1 MRSFQMIRSV
11 FAAMTA
17 VLALVAT
24 ASAAGESDELPRYRL
39 KVGQE
44 LKYQGKSEFKYDSGS
59 LGSQN
64 DWTFWVVRAN
74 DDGSWRIIGRS
85 SSRTSQTMSGQKAH
99 ETPADVTIAYFDL
112 FPDGRVVANK
122 SFGYRFDPSGVFPR
136 LPNDAEQA
144 RSGWVSNNERES
156 KTTEFK
162 HSSGDGSH
170 GDEWAFDAVDHGIW
184 DKIYLMSSLS
194 RNFFDLK
201 KGLVKRTE
209 SENTQDY
216 GFHGKGTGTVTL
228 VAMDELKPDQIN
240 ALDQESAHYFA
251 ANQKYEDLTTEAGK
265 DTEHAKDLLAK
276 AETTLK
282 DAKDSLML
290 PDLREQ
296 IDAQLKKH
304 KQMESY
310 YTEEAKNRSAVL
322 GKPAADWETKDLE
335 GKTHSLKGYKGN
347 VVILDFWYRGCG
359 WCIRA
364 MPQMK
369 ELAEDF
375 KGQPVVVLGMNTDRD
390 EKDAK
395 FVVDEMKLNY
405 PVLKAEG
412 LPEKYHVRGFPTL
425 IIVDPTGKVADV
437 HVGYSP
443 TLREEVAK
451 AVKRLLAR
459 P

>member
-1 MRSFQMIRSV
+1 MRSFQMIGSV

-17 VLALVAT
+17 VIALVAT
-24 ASAAGESDELPRYRL
+24 ASAAGGSDEMPRYRL
-39 KVGQE
+39 QVGQE
-44 LKYQGKSEFKYDSGS
+44 LKYQGKSEFKYDNGS
-59 LGSQN
+59 LGHQN

-74 DDGSWRIIGRS
+74 DDGSWRVIGRV

-99 ETPADVTIAYFDL
+99 EMPADVTIAYFDL

-122 SFGYRFDPSGVFPR
+122 SFGYRFDPSIVFRR

-144 RSGWVSNNERES
+144 KSVWVSKNERES

-162 HSSGDGSH
+162 HSSADGSH

-201 KGLVKRTE
+201 TGLVKRIE

-216 GFHGKGTGTVTL
+216 GFHGKGAGTVTL
-228 VAMDELKPDQIN
+228 IAMEQQNPDQIKT
-240 ALDQESAHYFA
+240 LDKESALYFA

-265 DTEHAKDLLAK
+265 DTEHVKDLLAK

-282 DAKDSLML
+282 DAKDSLTL
-290 PDLREQ
+290 PNLREE
-296 IDAQLKKH
+296 IDVQLKKH

-375 KGQPVVVLGMNTDRD
+375 KGQPVVVLGMNTDSD

-395 FVVDEMKLNY
+395 LVVDEMKLNY

-443 TLREEVAK
+443 TLREEVGK
-451 AVKRLLAR
+451 AVKRLLT
-459 P
+459 PQ

>member
-1 MRSFQMIRSV
+1 MRSFQMIGSV

-17 VLALVAT
+17 VIALVAT
-24 ASAAGESDELPRYRL
+24 ACAAAGSDELPRYRL

-44 LKYQGKSEFKYDSGS
+44 LKYQGKSDFKYDNGS
-59 LGSQN
+59 LAYQN
-64 DWTFWVVRAN
+64 DWTFWVVRATTMEA
-74 DDGSWRIIGRS
+74 GRVIGRS

-99 ETPADVTIAYFDL
+99 EMPADVTIAYFDL

-122 SFGYRFDPSGVFPR
+122 TCV
-136 LPNDAEQA
+136 
-144 RSGWVSNNERES
+144 
-156 KTTEFK
+156 
-162 HSSGDGSH
+162 
-170 GDEWAFDAVDHGIW
+170 
-184 DKIYLMSSLS
+184 
-194 RNFFDLK
+194 
-201 KGLVKRTE
+201 
-209 SENTQDY
+209 
-216 GFHGKGTGTVTL
+216 
-228 VAMDELKPDQIN
+228 
-240 ALDQESAHYFA
+240 
-251 ANQKYEDLTTEAGK
+251 
-265 DTEHAKDLLAK
+265 KDLLAK

-282 DAKDSLML
+282 DAKDSLTL

-296 IDAQLKKH
+296 IDVQLKKH

-310 YTEEAKNRSAVL
+310 YTEEAQNRSAVL

-335 GKTHSLKGYKGN
+335 GKPHSLKGYKGK

-375 KGQPVVVLGMNTDRD
+375 KGQPVAVLGMNTDSE

-425 IIVDPTGKVADV
+425 IIVDQTGKVADV

-443 TLREEVAK
+443 TLREDVAK

-459 P
+459 Q

>member
-1 MRSFQMIRSV
+1 M
-11 FAAMTA
+11 
-17 VLALVAT
+17 
-24 ASAAGESDELPRYRL
+24 
-39 KVGQE
+39 
-44 LKYQGKSEFKYDSGS
+44 
-59 LGSQN
+59 
-64 DWTFWVVRAN
+64 
-74 DDGSWRIIGRS
+74 
-85 SSRTSQTMSGQKAH
+85 
-99 ETPADVTIAYFDL
+99 
-112 FPDGRVVANK
+112 
-122 SFGYRFDPSGVFPR
+122 
-136 LPNDAEQA
+136 
-144 RSGWVSNNERES
+144 
-156 KTTEFK
+156 
-162 HSSGDGSH
+162 
-170 GDEWAFDAVDHGIW
+170 
-184 DKIYLMSSLS
+184 
-194 RNFFDLK
+194 
-201 KGLVKRTE
+201 
-209 SENTQDY
+209 
-216 GFHGKGTGTVTL
+216 
-228 VAMDELKPDQIN
+228 
-240 ALDQESAHYFA
+240 
-251 ANQKYEDLTTEAGK
+251 
-265 DTEHAKDLLAK
+265 KDLLAK

-282 DAKDSLML
+282 DAKDSLTL

-296 IDAQLKKH
+296 IDVQLKKH

-310 YTEEAKNRSAVL
+310 FTEEAQNRSAVL

-335 GKTHSLKGYKGN
+335 GKTHSLKGYKGK

-375 KGQPVVVLGMNTDRD
+375 KGQPVAVLGMNTDSE

-425 IIVDPTGKVADV
+425 IIVDQTGKVADV

-459 P
+459 Q